1 MRAVTLVQI
10 LQILEAHREKEML
23 HVKEQDQKDNRL
35 LAQNLANTLL
45 QKKKKNGKGNLL
57 RTWKI
62 IPD

>member
-45 QKKKKNGKGNLL
+45 QKKKKKASLCIEGCLILKL
-57 RTWKI
+57 
-62 IPD
+62 

>member
-10 LQILEAHREKEML
+10 LQILEAHREKEIL

-45 QKKKKNGKGNLL
+45 QKKKK
-57 RTWKI
+57 W
-62 IPD
+62 